1 VKDLQAGIKIAVL
14 DYDGTLVDSNRLKYE
29 AYFRIFP
36 ETPESHTVIKT
47 VIKEILDEIYEL
59 SRYTIIETI
68 LGRLEGLRPGPEME
82 RKVAE
87 KAAAYNRLVM
97 EIAIN
102 CPEVPGARDALEL
115 LRAKK
120 IPVCLSSNTPEKYL
134 PEIIAGRGWQKYFT
148 ALYGY
153 PRKKEETVK
162 ELLQRYRISPQRYRI
177 SPKELVVVGDGNS
190 DRQAAEDNQ
199 SHFIPATS
207 HAFPL
212 DQLRRLL

>member
-1 VKDLQAGIKIAVL
+1 MKDSKVEIKIAVL

-36 ETPESHTVIKT
+36 ETPESHTVIK
-47 VIKEILDEIYEL
+47 KILDEIYEL

-162 ELLQRYRISPQRYRI
+162 ELLQRYRISPE
-177 SPKELVVVGDGNS
+177 ELVVVGDGNS

>member
-1 VKDLQAGIKIAVL
+1 MKDLQAGIKIAVL

-36 ETPESHTVIKT
+36 ETPESHTVIK
-47 VIKEILDEIYEL
+47 KILDEIYEL

-162 ELLQRYRISPQRYRI
+162 DLLQRYRISPE
-177 SPKELVVVGDGNS
+177 ELVVVGDGNS

>member
-1 VKDLQAGIKIAVL
+1 MKDLQAGIKIAVL

-36 ETPESHTVIKT
+36 ETPESHTVIK
-47 VIKEILDEIYEL
+47 KILDEIYEL

-162 ELLQRYRISPQRYRI
+162 ELLQRYRISPE
-177 SPKELVVVGDGNS
+177 ELVVVGDGNS